1 MSYVGQYE
9 EQRNAHYLGRG
20 SVYFTPPLLPT
31 GGVNTEAYG
40 RLWGDNWPATPDVP
54 GQLHLPAGRFA
65 GNARGLS
72 VQPTLRQLTTSA
84 WDTRGNALVESV
96 TASLTLYG
104 HGAANLADALHG
116 LRSQWHGETIKE
128 RVNTGSAGIEAGGML
143 FTRRLIDTSKPV
155 TVTPSWTTWAE
166 GVQWQRRAFGV
177 ELLTGISG
185 PIGSTVD
192 IAYTPD
198 GGGESIDALGSTAL
212 ELGIVY
218 TGLNVVDRRPTRVE
232 LYRARPALDGA
243 YAPLGDGIGALT
255 LTFDIQPVRAAPV
268 DRAQWLRVTRGPY
281 PGGV

>member
-20 SVYFTPPLLPT
+20 YVHFTPPLLPT

-54 GQLHLPAGRFA
+54 GQLHLPAGRFV

-96 TASLTLYG
+96 SASLTLYG

-116 LRSQWHGETIKE
+116 LRSQRHAVQPTVE
-128 RVNTGSAGIEAGGML
+128 RINTSSAGIDAGGML

-155 TVTPSWTTWAE
+155 TVTPSWATWTE
-166 GVQWQRRAFGV
+166 GTHWQRQAFGV
-177 ELLTGISG
+177 QLLAGFNGPLNSYINIS
-185 PIGSTVD
+185 
-192 IAYTPD
+192 YTPD
-198 GGGESIDALGSTAL
+198 GGAESIDAFTDMAL

-218 TGLNVVDRRPTRVE
+218 TGINVVDGRPLRMA

-243 YAPLGDGIGALT
+243 LAPLDDGIGAIT
-255 LTFDIQPVRAAPV
+255 LNFAVAPVAAPG
-268 DRAQWLRVTRGPY
+268 RPAEWLRVTRGNY
-281 PGGV
+281 PIN